1 MGFKIHFA
9 QPLMNVN
16 VSSFDVCLTTDT
28 DPQRDL
34 IQHLCSRVTAETR
47 IQPHI
52 LTYMS
57 LLPLVESQRMFIHK
71 LEKQVRNVL

>member
-16 VSSFDVCLTTDT
+16 VSSFDACLTTDT

-34 IQHLCSRVTAETR
+34 IQHLCSRVTSETR
-47 IQPHI
+47 IQPHT